1 MKPLRYAGLGLL
13 ITMLGCG
20 VHEPGKLETKTAT
33 LMKHRLTIGG
43 RKERN
48 PLPSDEESVQHGQK
62 SFSGYCATCHGL
74 DGHAT
79 GVPFASRMS
88 PPVPDLGSS
97 NVQSYS
103 DGQLSG
109 SSRMVSIPQAC
120 RPQREYSGMKRSG
133 RWSSTFATCLQ
144 KATWE
149 SRLPT
154 PASRANSSF
163 LHSRAVFLA

>member
-1 MKPLRYAGLGLL
+1 
-13 ITMLGCG
+13 MLGCG

-43 RKERN
+43 GKERN

-103 DGQLSG
+103 DGQLKWIIENGIYPSG
-109 SSRMVSIPQAC
+109 MPASKGIFGDEEIWQMVQYIRHLPAKGNLGE
-120 RPQREYSGMKRSG
+120 PAAYSGFSG
-133 RWSSTFATCLQ
+133 
-144 KATWE
+144 K
-149 SRLPT
+149 
-154 PASRANSSF
+154 
-163 LHSRAVFLA
+163 